1 MAAQGFLEGA
11 TSPPQ
16 TSPDPSG
23 YAEHRRTPL
32 RLPVITGAIKKLVAD
47 RPATADTIVSAPAP
61 LQPID
66 LTDDATV
73 AEVMDL
79 AIRMGEV
86 VLASGSAVTDTETTV
101 RFIVATYGLSECD
114 VEVTYNA
121 IRISVHRGRRL
132 PPVSSMRVV
141 QYRSLDFT
149 RLAAVDRLTRRIR
162 REIVPPHEARAALD
176 AITSAPHP
184 YKRWT
189 ATFGWS
195 LMAAAISL
203 LLGGG
208 ILIVALS
215 FITTA
220 LIDRTNRAL
229 NRYGLPF
236 FFQHLVGGA
245 IAATPAVVLAAVAEP
260 LGISVSP
267 TLIIAA
273 GITVLLSGL
282 SLVGSVQDA
291 ITGAPITAGARMLEL
306 LMMTG
311 GIIAGIALTLR
322 IGEMF
327 DATVPLDLGPGH
339 GLTNLPVQ
347 VLAGATAALAFCLAC
362 YAEKRA
368 LAAAAGG
375 GAMGTICYLLVMA
388 AGFGPVLAAGA
399 AAVVIGMVG
408 GLLARRALTPPLVV
422 ALAGITP
429 LLPGL
434 SIYRGLYGMLNDE
447 ITRGADQLLAAFG
460 IGCALA
466 GGVTLG
472 EWFDRTVR
480 RPPILRKFGALR
492 RPVVVVTRKRL
503 PSVNLAKRLYSVNL
517 GKRRATPLGRAHGP
531 VLGAAPAAVM
541 ASPDMPVGFPVAG
554 QLPQAPA
561 PVAAQAPRPTTA
573 PGPRP
578 TAPQTPV
585 PSPRGRATV
594 SGVDHHVWTRDLDP
608 APLSS
613 AVSAQ
618 PRDLSDTPGTAPS
631 PEMREMP
638 VLPADLLS
646 LPTAALGM
654 AEDMLPTAAIPFTPP
669 EPVGVGATAEPVGVG
684 AGESGPV
691 PTEPLAT
698 SRRSD
703 AG

>member
-1 MAAQGFLEGA
+1 MLEGA
-11 TSPPQ
+11 TSTPQ
-16 TSPDPSG
+16 ISPDPSG
-23 YAEHRRTPL
+23 YAETRRTPL

-66 LTDDATV
+66 LTDDAAV

-114 VEVTYNA
+114 VEVTYNS

-162 REIVPPHEARAALD
+162 REVVPPAEARTALD

-208 ILIVALS
+208 LLVIALS
-215 FITTA
+215 FVTTA
-220 LIDRTNRAL
+220 LIDRTNRTL

-260 LGISVSP
+260 LGISVNP

-322 IGEMF
+322 VGEMF

-339 GLTNLPVQ
+339 ALTNLPVQ
-347 VLAGATAALAFCLAC
+347 VVAGAAAALAFCLAC

-368 LAAAAGG
+368 LAAAAGS

-388 AGFGPVLAAGA
+388 AGFGPILAAGA

-408 GLLARRALTPPLVV
+408 GLFARRALTPPLVV

-492 RPVVVVTRKRL
+492 RPVVTRKRL

-517 GKRRATPLGRAHGP
+517 GKRRSAAQGRAHGP
-531 VLGAAPAAVM
+531 VLGASAAAVM
-541 ASPDMPVGFPVAG
+541 ASPDMPVAFPSADRPSRKSTPLTPRSPRRSG
-554 QLPQAPA
+554 PQ
-561 PVAAQAPRPTTA
+561 R
-573 PGPRP
+573 
-578 TAPQTPV
+578 PV
-585 PSPRGRATV
+585 PPPRGRATV
-594 SGVDHHVWTRDLDP
+594 SGVDYNVWTHDLDP

-618 PRDLSDTPGTAPS
+618 PVDGSDAPAAAAP
-631 PEMREMP
+631 PETREMP
-638 VLPADLLS
+638 VLPADLLA
-646 LPTAALGM
+646 LPTAALGT
-654 AEDMLPTAAIPFTPP
+654 AEDMVPTTAIPFTVP
-669 EPVGVGATAEPVGVG
+669 EPVGVGATADPAG
-684 AGESGPV
+684 AGESGPA
-691 PTEPLAT
+691 PTEPLPTRTDTDRHT
-698 SRRSD
+698 SP
-703 AG
+703 

>member
-1 MAAQGFLEGA
+1 MAAQGILEGA
-11 TSPPQ
+11 TSPPPI
-16 TSPDPSG
+16 SPDPTG
-23 YAEHRRTPL
+23 YADSRRNPL
-32 RLPVITGAIKKLVAD
+32 RLPVLTGAIGKLVAD

-66 LTDDATV
+66 LSDDAAV
-73 AEVMDL
+73 AEVLDL
-79 AIRMGEV
+79 AVRMGEV

-101 RFIVATYGLSECD
+101 RFIAATYGLSACD

-121 IRISVHRGRRL
+121 IRIYAHRGARL
-132 PPVSSMRVV
+132 PSASSMRVV

-162 REIVPPHEARAALD
+162 RDVVPPDEARRALD
-176 AITSAPHP
+176 AITTAPHP

-208 ILIVALS
+208 FLVAALS
-215 FITTA
+215 FVTTA
-220 LIDRTNRAL
+220 VIDRTNRAL
-229 NRYGLPF
+229 NRRGLPF

-245 IAATPAVVLAAVAEP
+245 IAAVPAVVLAAFAGP

-291 ITGAPITAGARMLEL
+291 ITGAPITAAARMLEL

-327 DATVPLDLGPGH
+327 DATVPLDLSPGH
-339 GLTNLPVQ
+339 GLSNLPVQ
-347 VLAGATAALAFCLAC
+347 VAAGAVASLAFALAC
-362 YAEKRA
+362 YAERRA

-375 GAMGTICYLLVMA
+375 GAMGTICYLMVIT
-388 AGFGPVLAAGA
+388 AGFGPVVAAGA
-399 AAVVIGMVG
+399 AAVVVGLVG
-408 GLLARRALTPPLVV
+408 GLFARRALTPPLVV

-434 SIYRGLYGMLNDE
+434 SIYRGLYGLLNDE
-447 ITRGADQLLAAFG
+447 LARGANQLLAAFG

-480 RPPILRKFGALR
+480 RPPILRKFGNLR
-492 RPVVVVTRKRL
+492 RPVVKRKRR
-503 PSVNLAKRLYSVNL
+503 PAVNLGTRRPTVNL
-517 GKRRATPLGRAHGP
+517 GKRKATPPGRHPIRVP
-531 VLGAAPAAVM
+531 VQHPAPVPER
-541 ASPDMPVGFPVAG
+541 ASSDLPLNLPVAG
-554 QLPQAPA
+554 QLPQ
-561 PVAAQAPRPTTA
+561 VPRPT
-573 PGPRP
+573 
-578 TAPQTPV
+578 
-585 PSPRGRATV
+585 GR
-594 SGVDHHVWTRDLDP
+594 
-608 APLSS
+608 
-613 AVSAQ
+613 
-618 PRDLSDTPGTAPS
+618 GTAPV
-631 PEMREMP
+631 PEFDRGGWTHDLDAAPLGVPTTLPDAAPATVPADMLEMP
-638 VLPADLLS
+638 QLPADLVG
-646 LPTAALGM
+646 LPTAPLGVT
-654 AEDMLPTAAIPFTPP
+654 EDILPTEAMPILLPP
-669 EPVGVGATAEPVGVG
+669 EPAGPAEPVAVRVGEPVGVGAAE
-684 AGESGPV
+684 ARLA
-691 PTEPLAT
+691 PTEPLPAAL
-698 SRRSD
+698 RPDVR
-703 AG
+703 